1 MLTEDLKRLSR
12 SEKLLLIN
20 DLWDDVAS
28 TEAEH
33 PLSPEQEKMLDE
45 RYQQFLADPEQG
57 RSWAAVREELKER
70 L

>member
-20 DLWDDVAS
+20 DLWDDIAS
-28 TEAEH
+28 AEAEQ
-33 PLSPEQEKMLDE
+33 PLSSEQEKMLDE
-45 RYQQFLADPEQG
+45 RYQQFLNEPEQG
-57 RSWAAVREELKER
+57 KPWAEVREELKEQ